1 MPRAWG
7 VAQGLGGIAEGLGVT
22 ECRRPST
29 SLVVR
34 WEETGSKG
42 HLAFRKGSLV
52 ILANR
57 VFTG

>member
-1 MPRAWG
+1 MR
-7 VAQGLGGIAEGLGVT
+7 

-42 HLAFRKGSLV
+42 HLALRKGSLV
-52 ILANR
+52 ILANKIHW
-57 VFTG
+57 VISTNNDSSWQLFWPSG